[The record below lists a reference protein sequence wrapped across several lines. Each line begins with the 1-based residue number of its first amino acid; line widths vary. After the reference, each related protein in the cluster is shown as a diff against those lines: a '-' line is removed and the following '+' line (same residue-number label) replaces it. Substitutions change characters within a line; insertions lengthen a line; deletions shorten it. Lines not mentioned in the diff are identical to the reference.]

1 MATAATDFS
10 GLFGGTL
17 TPEEQQRQLTEARAA
32 QFASMA
38 PSQQL
43 AFMGYKAGAGLGQG
57 LAQAAGVDI
66 QDPTI
71 KRAMQLRQLAQ
82 GVDVTSVEGLQ
93 QYAQKLQQAG
103 FTAEA
108 NKLGQQILSMKES
121 LSKQFQQSA
130 AGTASLASAAK
141 HDWERGDQSRTM
153 ELLKTG
159 KYTPESVSAFIQGK
173 GNLEAVDKL
182 TKPTAEFISAAMELG
197 FGDKSQYG
205 LYSQEQVAKINK
217 LVFDRNIQAKKAGAI
232 AIKIPLGEAMSTAFN
247 IADRKEAGQAWEKLG
262 PVYVEGNN
270 TLSDLSKF
278 RQVAQ
283 TGFTGTG
290 TDAKLAVSKALGA
303 MGVNIGTRASDTE
316 IANAISSQLVQRIAK
331 VFPGSQ
337 SNKELD
343 QLLKSKPNMNQEL
356 PTILRLIDKIETEI
370 KAQQLTYEQGSKL
383 SPEERA
389 TKFNPHISTAQNFNK
404 LQRYKNLSEK
414 YRNNNITEAERAEAK
429 KIKEELGL

>member
-1 MATAATDFS
+1 MATAADFS

-43 AFMGYKAGAGLGQG
+43 AFMGYKAGAGLGEG

-71 KRAMQLRQLAQ
+71 KRAATLRQLAQ
-82 GVDVTSVEGLQ
+82 GVDVTSVEGLT

-108 NKLGQQILSMKES
+108 NKLGQQILSMRES
-121 LSKQFQQSA
+121 LSKQFQQSS

-205 LYSQEQVAKINK
+205 MYSQEQVAKINK

-232 AIKIPLGEAMSTAFN
+232 AIKIPLGEAMTTAFN
-247 IADRKEAGQAWEKLG
+247 IADRKEAGQEWAKLG
-262 PVYVEGNN
+262 PIYVEGNN
-270 TLSDLSKF
+270 TLADLSKF
-278 RQVAQ
+278 KETAQ

-290 TDAKLAVSKALGA
+290 AGAKLALSKALGSL
-303 MGVNIGTRASDTE
+303 GVNIGTKASDTE
-316 IANAISSQLVQRIAK
+316 ISDAISSQLVQRIAK

-343 QLLKSKPNMNQEL
+343 QLLKSKPNIQQEL
-356 PTILRLIDKIETEI
+356 PTILRLISKMETEI

-389 TKFNPHISTAQNFNK
+389 TKFNPNIATARNYNM
-404 LQRYKNLSEK
+404 LNRYNTLSEK
-414 YRNNNITEAERAEAK
+414 YRNNNITDAERAEAK